1 MKRTV
6 VAICIIIPIMLVVA
20 WFALPQKVQT
30 ILLTINNMSAG
41 LTMKSIDLPFGRV
54 HYLEG
59 GRTQYEAETVVLLH
73 GVFARKEHWVD
84 LARELTP
91 HFHVIALDLPGFG
104 DNDPLSPD
112 HYLLKNQAQNLRS
125 VLASLGIS
133 KAHFGANSMG
143 AQIAGL
149 LAIEQPEL
157 FQSLAF
163 IGSPLGVKGKVK
175 SDMEI
180 AIENGHIPLL
190 ARTESEFNQ
199 RNAWL
204 FPITPTLPSPILK
217 TWMKQEISTP
227 EQNENIWHAANSF
240 IDTPTLMKLAPQLEM
255 PTLIIWCKEDRIFH
269 VSGADV
275 LDAKLPNSS
284 RKILYECGHL
294 PMLDKA
300 ELVAHLYLVFLH
312 EIGH

>member
-1 MKRTV
+1 
-6 VAICIIIPIMLVVA
+6 
-20 WFALPQKVQT
+20 
-30 ILLTINNMSAG
+30 MSAG
-41 LTMKSIDLPFGRV
+41 LITKSIDLPFGRV

-59 GRTQYEAETVVLLH
+59 GRARNKAETVILLH

-104 DNDPLSPD
+104 DNDQLSQE
-112 HYLLKNQAQNLRS
+112 HYLLQNQAKNLRS
-125 VLASLGIS
+125 VLTSLGVS

-149 LAIEQPEL
+149 VAVEQPEL

-180 AIENGHIPLL
+180 AIENGHLPLL
-190 ARTESEFNQ
+190 ARSESEFNK

-217 TWMKQEISTP
+217 TWMQKETSTP
-227 EQNENIWHAANSF
+227 DHNEKIWHADNSF
-240 IDTPTLMKLAPQLEM
+240 IDTPTLSSLAPQLEM

-269 VSGADV
+269 VSGADI

-284 RKILYECGHL
+284 RKVLCECGHL
-294 PMLDKA
+294 PMLGKP
-300 ELVAHLYLVFLH
+300 EIVAHLYLVFLH
-312 EIGH
+312 GIGH